1 MMLQPEVSKGK
12 EKKPHFFFFSY
23 FFLVIFDKL
32 EENRGRGKG

>member
-12 EKKPHFFFFSY
+12 KKSPHFFFSY